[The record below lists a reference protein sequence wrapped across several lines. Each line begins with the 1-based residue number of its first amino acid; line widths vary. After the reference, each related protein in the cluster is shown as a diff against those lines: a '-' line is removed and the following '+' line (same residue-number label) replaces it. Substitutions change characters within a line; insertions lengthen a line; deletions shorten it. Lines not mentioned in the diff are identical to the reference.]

1 MFKQYLLA
9 ALAGLLCGAG
19 NGGYLL
25 LVLYATAA
33 ARGIWR
39 NLLVLTWPVHALGSI
54 FLVIFV
60 IARPVWA
67 REGSVGL
74 YFIFPWVFLT
84 VGAMLWYMQT
94 HPNPLR
100 FRR

>member
-1 MFKQYLLA
+1 MA
-9 ALAGLLCGAG
+9 

-39 NLLVLTWPVHALGSI
+39 NLLVVTWPVHLLGSV

-60 IARPVWA
+60 VADPIWA
-67 REGSVGL
+67 RGAPISL
-74 YFIFPWVFLT
+74 YFIFPYGLLT
-84 VGAMLWYMQT
+84 GGAMLWYVQT
-94 HPNPLR
+94 HPNLLR
-100 FRR
+100 FDR